1 MLEANVFPWLVSRP
15 LAGID
20 APELLA
26 VLKRIEARGA
36 HETAHRVKARMGQV
50 FRYAIA
56 HGTATRD
63 PSADLRGALAPVVSR
78 SHAAVTDPA
87 AVADLL
93 RALDRYAGQLVTRFA
108 LKLAPLVFARPGE
121 LRLHGWPAIDL
132 DSTYWR
138 LHAYR
143 LSRG

>member
-1 MLEANVFPWLVSRP
+1 
-15 LAGID
+15 
-20 APELLA
+20 
-26 VLKRIEARGA
+26 
-36 HETAHRVKARMGQV
+36 MGQV

-93 RALDRYAGQLVTRFA
+93 RALDGYAGQMVTRCA
-108 LKLAPLVFARPGE
+108 LQLAPLVLARPAE
-121 LRLHGWPAIDL
+121 LRHAEWSELDL
-132 DSTYWR
+132 DPPEWPLPCDQFTRSEERTAR
-138 LHAYR
+138 KP
-143 LSRG
+143 

>member
-1 MLEANVFPWLVSRP
+1 MLEANVCPWLGSRP
-15 LAGID
+15 LAEID

-36 HETAHRVKARMGQV
+36 HETAHRVKAGMGQV

-56 HGTATRD
+56 HGTAIRD

-87 AVADLL
+87 QVADLL
-93 RALDRYAGQLVTRFA
+93 RALDGYAGQMATRCA
-108 LKLAPLVFARPGE
+108 LQLAPLVSPRPGE
-121 LRLHGWPAIDL
+121 FGRASCRERVCL
-132 DSTYWR
+132 YV
-138 LHAYR
+138 
-143 LSRG
+143 

>member
-1 MLEANVFPWLVSRP
+1 MLEANVFPGLGSRP
-15 LAGID
+15 LAEID

-78 SHAAVTDPA
+78 SHAAVTEPA
-87 AVADLL
+87 QVADLL
-93 RALDRYAGQLVTRFA
+93 RALDGYDGQRSADNTSELQSLMRILYAVFCLKKKTTTTPHERYGT
-108 LKLAPLVFARPGE
+108 
-121 LRLHGWPAIDL
+121 
-132 DSTYWR
+132 
-138 LHAYR
+138 
-143 LSRG
+143 